1 MVDKILIVDDDRDFR
16 EALIGRLG
24 DRREVVCA
32 DSVAAFKELF
42 LPGAFDLIVLDMRL
56 ETDRDGL
63 VLLEEIMGLDPY
75 QLVIVVTKYV
85 DTETHIAAIEGGAQ
99 LYLNKDEFPIPFIVQ
114 MIDVILRQG
123 HLRRQVASLE
133 KRLAEV
139 DSPDMVIAS
148 GELRELYAKIRQ
160 VAEDGE
166 VTALI
171 RGESGTGKEL
181 VARNIHRLSPRR
193 KDGPFVAVS
202 IAGLNRSTIH
212 SELFGHEKGAFTGAA
227 GQHKGYIE
235 EANGGTL
242 FLDEIGDLDLE
253 TQVKLLRVLETRT
266 VQRLGA
272 IREIAVDFQLVT
284 ATNRDLTAMIERGEF
299 RRDLYYRLQAF
310 EIRVPPLRDHRQD
323 IVPLAEHFLAAM
335 IKAGRTTAAGF
346 HRRVMELFM
355 RSPWPG
361 NVRELRNAVEYS
373 AIQAKSRHEPLI
385 LLEHLPASL
394 TGAGPAAAEAGE
406 NADFRRCLARA
417 EIEFCSRGL
426 ERSKHCTQ
434 SELARQLGYNDRF
447 VFQRRLRKALALC
460 PEAARDFPEVA
471 RFFS

>member
-1 MVDKILIVDDDRDFR
+1 MDKILIVDDDRGFR

-24 DRREVVCA
+24 DRRVVCA
-32 DSVAAFKELF
+32 DSAAAFHDVF
-42 LPGAFDLIVLDMRL
+42 LPGAFDLIVLDMHL

-85 DTETHIAAIEGGAQ
+85 DTETHIAVIESGAQ

-114 MIDVILRQG
+114 MMDVILRQG
-123 HLRRQVASLE
+123 RLRRRVASLE
-133 KRLAEV
+133 KRLDEV
-139 DSPDMVIAS
+139 DSPDMVTAS
-148 GELRELYAKIRQ
+148 GELRDLYAKIRQ

-212 SELFGHEKGAFTGAA
+212 SELFGHEKGAFTGAS

-284 ATNRDLTAMIERGEF
+284 ATNRDLNAMIERGEF

-310 EIRVPPLRDHRQD
+310 EIRVPALRDHRQD
-323 IVPLAEHFLAAM
+323 IIPLAEHFLAAM
-335 IKAGRTTAAGF
+335 IKAGRTTAQGF
-346 HRRVMELFM
+346 HRSVMALFM

-373 AIQAKSRHEPLI
+373 AIQAKSRREPLI

-394 TGAGPAAAEAGE
+394 TGAGPAAAEPGE
-406 NADFRRCLARA
+406 KADFRRCLARA

-426 ERSKHCTQ
+426 EKAKHCTQ
-434 SELARQLGYNDRF
+434 TELAHQLGYNDRF
-447 VFQRRLRKALALC
+447 VFQRRLRKALSLC
-460 PEAARDFPEVA
+460 SEAERDFPEVFK
-471 RFFS
+471 FFT

>member
-1 MVDKILIVDDDRDFR
+1 MDNILIVDDDRGFR
-16 EALIGRLG
+16 DELFDRLA
-24 DRREVVCA
+24 DRHRVVCA
-32 DSVAAFKELF
+32 DSAAAFREIF
-42 LPGAFDLIVLDMRL
+42 QAGAFDLIVLDMRL
-56 ETDRDGL
+56 ESDRDGL
-63 VLLEEIMGLDPY
+63 VLLDEVMAADPY

-85 DTETHIAAIEGGAQ
+85 DTETHIAAIESGAQ

-114 MIDVILRQG
+114 MVDVVLRQG
-123 HLRRQVASLE
+123 RLRRRVDSLE
-133 KRLAEV
+133 KRLAVV

-148 GELRELYAKIRQ
+148 GEMCELHSRIVQ

-166 VTALI
+166 VTVLV

-193 KDGPFVAVS
+193 RNGPFVAVS
-202 IAGLNRSTIH
+202 VAGLNRSTIH
-212 SELFGHEKGAFTGAA
+212 SELFGHEKGAFTGAS

-242 FLDEIGDLDLE
+242 FLDEIGDLDPE

-284 ATNRDLTAMIERGEF
+284 ATNRDLNAMIERGEF

-310 EIRVPPLRDHRQD
+310 EIRVPPLRDHRKD
-323 IVPLAEHFLAAM
+323 IPPLAEHFLAAM
-335 IKAGRTTAAGF
+335 LKAGRTTATGF
-346 HRRVMELFM
+346 HSRVMGLFM
-355 RSPWPG
+355 RYGWPG

-373 AIQAKSRHEPLI
+373 AIQARARREPMI

-394 TGAGPAAAEAGE
+394 VGGRAAPGAEFS
-406 NADFRRCLARA
+406 DFRRCLARA
-417 EIEFCSRGL
+417 EIELCNRAL
-426 ERSKHCTQ
+426 ETGGPTTQ
-434 SELARQLGYNDRF
+434 SELARRLGYNDRF
-447 VFQRRLRKALALC
+447 VFQRRLRKALAAC
-460 PEAARDFPEVA
+460 PEAQRDFPEVVE
-471 RFFS
+471 FFA

>member
-1 MVDKILIVDDDRDFR
+1 MDHILIVDDDRKFR
-16 EALIGRLG
+16 EALI
-24 DRREVVCA
+24 DRIGSRHSVVCA
-32 DSVAAFKELF
+32 DSVVAFREVFQPGTFELV
-42 LPGAFDLIVLDMRL
+42 VLDMHL
-56 ETDRDGL
+56 ETDRDGM
-63 VLLEEIMGLDPY
+63 LLLKEIIGLDPY

-85 DTETHIAAIEGGAQ
+85 DTETHIAAIECGAQ

-148 GELRELYAKIRQ
+148 NELRELHAKIIQ
-160 VAEDGE
+160 IAEDGE

-202 IAGLNRSTIH
+202 IAGLNKSTIY

-227 GQHKGYIE
+227 EQHKGYIE
-235 EANGGTL
+235 EAQGGTL
-242 FLDEIGDLDLE
+242 FLDEIGDLDPE
-253 TQVKLLRVLETRT
+253 TQVKLLRVLETRK

-284 ATNRDLTAMIERGEF
+284 ATNRDLGAMIDRGEF

-310 EIRVPPLRDHRQD
+310 DIRVPPLRDHRQD
-323 IVPLAEHFLAAM
+323 IAPLAEHFLAAM
-335 IKAGRTTAAGF
+335 LKAGRTTASGF
-346 HRRVMELFM
+346 HRRAMELFM
-355 RSPWPG
+355 HYEWPG

-373 AIQAKSRHEPLI
+373 AIQARAHGEPLV

-394 TGAGPAAAEAGE
+394 TGGTAVAGTEVL
-406 NADFRRCLARA
+406 DFHHYLARA
-417 EIEFCSRGL
+417 EIEFCNRALVDSMR
-426 ERSKHCTQ
+426 RPNK
-434 SELARQLGYNDRF
+434 SELAQQLGYNDRF
-447 VFQRRLRKALALC
+447 VFQRRLRKALEIC
-460 PEAARDFPEVA
+460 PEAEQDFPEVA
-471 RFFS
+471 KLFM